1 MYKNMHWHIRIL
13 TRIYIIVNLINSLQV
28 PNLKWAKIKPLT
40 SEEQIIFHLK
50 TWISLK
56 IWNKTLATSTASIPI
71 PFLIK
76 IKHVLHVLYNSLSWH
91 VIFHTL
97 WRRKRSVNKR
107 IVFLSS
113 TTLIEGQDLVIIIIL
128 KLIISRQC
136 LRL

>member
-1 MYKNMHWHIRIL
+1 MYKNMHWHIGIL

-97 WRRKRSVNKR
+97 WHRKRSVNKR
-107 IVFLSS
+107 IIFLSS